1 MSYGSMQEILVLI
14 TSTNDKDL
22 PVYGC
27 SLRIGP
33 RIRTFSQNERLL
45 VVFIHMQ

>member
-1 MSYGSMQEILVLI
+1 MSYRSMQEILVLI

-27 SLRIGP
+27 SLRIDP
-33 RIRTFSQNERLL
+33 RIMTFSQKERLL
-45 VVFIHMQ
+45 VAFIHMQ